1 MESVVMTAVMIFSVF
16 MAIGIFMVLPLLI
29 AGFFRRFIQ
38 SETVMA
44 VLEGVIR
51 IGIFIAYIKIISR
64 MDDIRRTFMYHGSE
78 HNRSLVL
85 FIVLK
90 KAGRPG
96 ESLHPQDH

>member
-64 MDDIRRTFMYHGSE
+64 MDDIRRTFMYHAPSTNASTAWRTGWY
-78 HNRSLVL
+78 
-85 FIVLK
+85 
-90 KAGRPG
+90 
-96 ESLHPQDH
+96 